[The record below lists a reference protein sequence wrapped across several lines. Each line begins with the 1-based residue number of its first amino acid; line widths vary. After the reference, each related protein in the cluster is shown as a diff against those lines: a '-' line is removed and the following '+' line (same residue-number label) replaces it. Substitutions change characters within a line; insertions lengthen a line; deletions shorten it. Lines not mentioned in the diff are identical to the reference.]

1 MLSTDTPRLA
11 PVPSSVRDEEIAL
24 AVAAGRGDPSA
35 RRALVE
41 RVLDRTRRVVRY
53 LVGSKIDADDV
64 VQIALLQILGS
75 ARAYRGE
82 CSLEFFA
89 TRIAVRVAMRE
100 LRRWRR
106 RERPTDVVDSSAAT
120 GPGADEEAG
129 LRRLRAR
136 LAAQLGKLSPERR
149 EAVVLH
155 HVEGYG
161 LPEIAEISGAPLNTV
176 RDRLRIGRR
185 QLRQRIL
192 ADPEIRDWLKAGRL
206 S

>member
-1 MLSTDTPRLA
+1 MISIDTPRLV
-11 PVPSSVRDEEIAL
+11 PVPSSHRDEEVAL
-24 AVAAGRGDPSA
+24 AAAAGRGEPHA

-41 RVLDRTRRVVRY
+41 RVLDQTRRVAGY
-53 LVGSKIDADDV
+53 LVGSKSDADDV

-75 ARAYRGE
+75 ARSYRGE

-89 TRIAVRVAMRE
+89 TRIAVRAAMRE
-100 LRRWRR
+100 LRRWRK
-106 RERPTDVVDSSAAT
+106 REHPTDVVDSRAAT
-120 GPGADEEAG
+120 APGADEEAG

-136 LAAQLGKLSPERR
+136 LAVLLGRLSPERR
-149 EAVVLH
+149 AAVVLH

-161 LPEIAEISGAPLNTV
+161 LPEIAEISGAPVNTV

-192 ADPEIRDWLKAGRL
+192 ADPEVRDWLKAGRL